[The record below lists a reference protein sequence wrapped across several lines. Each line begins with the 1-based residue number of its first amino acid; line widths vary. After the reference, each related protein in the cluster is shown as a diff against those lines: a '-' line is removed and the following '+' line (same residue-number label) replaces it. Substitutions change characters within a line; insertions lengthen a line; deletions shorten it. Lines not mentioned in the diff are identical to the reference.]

1 MNTTV
6 YCRIS
11 SVSQLNGFSLAVQLD
26 ECKRALLANNI
37 SKADIVQEVNSAYEE
52 IPPLLQKLI
61 HKRAHRMVFYAVD
74 RFSRNVNKGI
84 ESAQTLIN
92 NKCVLVFIRD
102 QLIVEST
109 NGEEWFK
116 LVQLLTQAEAESKA
130 ISNRVKGVVAYLK
143 RSGYHTSGRV
153 PFGFSVSPDAIIPK
167 CKRLHPNQQESDV
180 MKFITLCRT
189 KGASIESINQAL
201 DRAVPGAIADPIVIE
216 WKDKDKTI
224 KLEAL
229 KYEMSYQ
236 DITYFLNEY
245 GILYRGKRWT
255 INLVQ
260 SVYRRSQKSAENNLV
275 ELDKEYS
282 LFGFNDS
289 RVTGKSC
296 TIEPTHHNRRELDKS
311 VLQDV
316 DEMKYDVSHSAPE
329 KVVSTPLF
337 VPQNNTYSRHRK
349 LRNLPRLNYKE

>member
-11 SVSQLNGFSLAVQLD
+11 SVGQLSGFSLDVQLD
-26 ECKRALLANNI
+26 ECKRALVANNI
-37 SKADIVQEVNSAYEE
+37 SDAVVVQEVHSAYEE
-52 IPPLLQKLI
+52 IPPLLQELI
-61 HKRAHRMVFYAVD
+61 RKRKHRMVFYAVD
-74 RFSRNVNKGI
+74 RFSRNVIKGI

-92 NKCVLVFIRD
+92 NKCVLIFIRERLMVD
-102 QLIVEST
+102 ST
-109 NGEEWFK
+109 NGKEWLK

-130 ISNRVKGVVAYLK
+130 ISNRVKSVVAYLK

-167 CKRLHPNQQESDV
+167 RKRLHPNHQESDV

-189 KGASIESINQAL
+189 KGATIDSINQAL

-260 SVYRRSQKSAENNLV
+260 SVGRRSQKSAENNLL
-275 ELDKEYS
+275 ELDKEFS
-282 LFGFNDS
+282 LFGF
-289 RVTGKSC
+289 
-296 TIEPTHHNRRELDKS
+296 
-311 VLQDV
+311 

-329 KVVSTPLF
+329 KVVSTPLI
-337 VPQNNTYSRHRK
+337 VPENNTHFRHHK